1 MKYEHK
7 DTILHRIS
15 PIIKI
20 LYSIAVSV
28 LIIILH
34 KPIQLSLLVLAV
46 LFIFALAKPSWQ
58 RIKPL
63 FFVVLAIVI
72 TTVFSQSLFYYFEPK
87 TPIITLVPK
96 QIPVIGWLTKGVYIY
111 KEGIIYGLIQSLRLI
126 AATFMALTIVLT
138 THSADMI
145 AALNRMRLPRSL
157 SFVISISIRF
167 FPHLLEET
175 KRIIL
180 ALRLRGLKTKGMAN
194 AIKTMRFALV
204 PLVINSL
211 RQARLVALAA
221 EVRGFQ
227 AENFSRKGS
236 KRQSNFNTLELITI
250 AFFIILMY
258 GAVLPFKMG
267 LSKIP
272 FLHAFFFSVPFTCVL
287 FIGIR
292 LIPKFG
298 TATFLI
304 CGHCLFN
311 QIISRGIN
319 PLWWPYALIQSL
331 ILEGYFLLTKNYLN
345 TYFSAVTGGALRGL
359 VAYLYFYCVAGP
371 FIWHKFYAPWY
382 ITIQTIQGII
392 GSGLG
397 GLLGYKIGK
406 IVEKVYKYGGL

>member
-1 MKYEHK
+1 MKYEYK
-7 DTILHRIS
+7 DTILHQTS

-20 LYSIAVSV
+20 LYSITVSV
-28 LIIILH
+28 LIIILN
-34 KPIQLSLLVLAV
+34 KPIQLFLLVLAV

-58 RIKPL
+58 KIKPL

-72 TTVFSQSLFYYFEPK
+72 TTVFSQTLFYYFEPR
-87 TPIITLVPK
+87 TPLITLVPR

-111 KEGIIYGLIQSLRLI
+111 KEGIIYGLIQSLRII

-138 THSADMI
+138 THSAEMI
-145 AALNRMRLPRSL
+145 AALNRIRFPRSL
-157 SFVISISIRF
+157 SFVISVSIRF
-167 FPHLLEET
+167 FPHLFEEA

-180 ALRLRGLKTKGMAN
+180 ALRLRGLKIKGMPD
-194 AIKTMRFALV
+194 AIKAMRFLLV

-211 RQARLVALAA
+211 KTAKLVALAA
-221 EVRGFQ
+221 EVRGFS
-227 AENFSRKGS
+227 AENFSRARK
-236 KRQSNFNTLELITI
+236 KRQSYFNTLELITI
-250 AFFIILMY
+250 AFFVILMY
-258 GAVLPFKMG
+258 GAILPFKMG

-304 CGHCLFN
+304 CGHSLFT

-319 PLWWPYALIQSL
+319 PLWWPYALIESL
-331 ILEGYFLLTKNYLN
+331 ILEGYFLVTKNYLN

-359 VAYLYFYCVAGP
+359 VVYLYFYFISAP
-371 FIWHKFYAPWY
+371 FVWHKFYAPWY
-382 ITIQTIQGII
+382 ITIQTIQGVI

-397 GLLGYKIGK
+397 GVIGYRLSKL
-406 IVEKVYKYGGL
+406 VERAYKYGGL